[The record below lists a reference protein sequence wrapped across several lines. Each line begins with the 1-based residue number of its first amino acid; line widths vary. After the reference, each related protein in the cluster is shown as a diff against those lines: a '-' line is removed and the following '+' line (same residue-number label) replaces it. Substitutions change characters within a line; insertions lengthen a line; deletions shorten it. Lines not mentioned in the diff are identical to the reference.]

1 MSGRSLLDW
10 VGVAAAVV
18 SGLVH
23 LRLGIGFFPSGLES
37 SFLLARLGFVV
48 WGCALTTWRLRAQA
62 EPGVD

>member
-48 WGCALTTWRLRAQA
+48 
-62 EPGVD
+62 